1 MLIVRKM
8 KLRLHMLVRLQHTA
22 RKSKL
27 HGYLTGKICVTKI
40 MLMLST
46 HRNWN
51 MLIGTKYIQRLGEDS
66 AWRKKVEVY
75 AKAAIWTEKTI

>member
-66 AWRKKVEVY
+66 A
-75 AKAAIWTEKTI
+75 

>member
-8 KLRLHMLVRLQHTA
+8 KLRLHMLVRQHTA

-27 HGYLTGKICVTKI
+27 HGSLTGKICVTKI
-40 MLMLST
+40 MLMLSI

-51 MLIGTKYIQRLGEDS
+51 MLIGTKHIQQLGEDS
-66 AWRKKVEVY
+66 A
-75 AKAAIWTEKTI
+75 